1 MHPYVQ
7 IDKRRTYECIDW
19 SYITISG
26 AMPRALDGHAVPDR
40 LRAAFKRQGN
50 LIFIGGIYSGG
61 LTEGWAYEK
70 AKGSLSAALP
80 RFSLNVSDSK
90 PARAAATPYRGGRSS
105 RARAPML
112 ARLRSTD
119 ELYALCEA
127 CAARGNKNGVK
138 RHLAAG
144 FIPVEY
150 AVPQSR
156 LIVLIC
162 ADSSIQLASWCQ

>member
-1 MHPYVQ
+1 MYRLVVHHNL
-7 IDKRRTYECIDW
+7 RC
-19 SYITISG
+19 
-26 AMPRALDGHAVPDR
+26 HA
-40 LRAAFKRQGN
+40 Q
-50 LIFIGGIYSGG
+50 SS
-61 LTEGWAYEK
+61 GWACSPRPFACSVQAPRQPDLHRWNLFRGTYGRMGVLESE
-70 AKGSLSAALP
+70 GQLSAALP
-80 RFSLNVSDSK
+80 GFSLNVSDSK
-90 PARAAATPYRGGRSS
+90 PAPAAAAPYRGGRSS

-127 CAARGNKNGVK
+127 CAARGNKNGAK

-144 FIPVEY
+144 FIPVES

-162 ADSSIQLASWCQ
+162 ADSSIQLANWCQ